1 MACPVKGLLCL
12 KKKGRDLLTLHPRH
26 WRALHGT
33 LSGTPVWGVPESAV
47 REVKSASFG
56 MDSSRIYANCVFVKG
71 YLVIVFFPNAGSL
84 SEAARVGKTEFFGE
98 RHLTKGQIQ
107 NRGWVGCD

>member
-1 MACPVKGLLCL
+1 MPEKRRGVTYS
-12 KKKGRDLLTLHPRH
+12 RSF
-26 WRALHGT
+26 
-33 LSGTPVWGVPESAV
+33 SGTGVPSTERFQARPSGRAFE
-47 REVKSASFG
+47 RRPWSSKFARFEK
-56 MDSSRIYANCVFVKG
+56 DSSRSYANCVFVKG

-98 RHLTKGQIQ
+98 QHLTKGQIE